1 MRSSS
6 LQRRGGFTLVELL
19 VVITI
24 IGLLVALLLPA
35 LSAARQSA
43 IAAGANMN
51 LNGFGRAFML
61 TADQDTAE
69 RGQLTTGAFD
79 HARDGDVRRI
89 GWVADVIKLKVA
101 NPNKANDAS
110 NPSKL
115 NEKLLD
121 YTGATNAT
129 NTKNINPNRWATKT
143 TNVHFG
149 GADGPKDAASW
160 TVGQK
165 REALWDAGYN
175 SNFAT
180 SWHFSRGDQKFT
192 GTRSAAGSLTSNADT
207 RDGGKQP
214 FDGEGPLSEDKL
226 MKCKVSREI
235 VGLMANSRNGDG
247 TDAAI
252 TSGIATTVNAF
263 FGFDAAD
270 ERPIASDGDFAVES
284 FTDGKNCT
292 TYGAAVATAF
302 NLNGGSALSSTT
314 TTHDLALHE
323 LGDFYPVVGARKDG
337 NGLWSGGAAQVLY
350 ADGHVGRIKDEG
362 GWNGGADGWIGAS
375 KVGGAGAATNS
386 SAAYILEDSAL
397 KEVRGKLWVQDLG
410 TTDAAGAGGGE

>member
-69 RGQLTTGAFD
+69 RGQLSTGAFD

-89 GWVADVIKLKVA
+89 GWVADVVKLKVA
-101 NPNKANDAS
+101 NPAKANDAS

-129 NTKNINPNRWATKT
+129 NAKNINPTRWNGKT

-149 GADGPKDAASW
+149 GTDGPKDAASW
-160 TVGQK
+160 SVGQK

-180 SWHFSRGDQKFT
+180 SWHFSRGDQKP
-192 GTRSAAGSLTSNADT
+192 GASGALNVNSDT
-207 RDGGKQP
+207 RDGGKSP

-226 MKCKVSREI
+226 MKCKVNRD
-235 VGLMANSRNGDG
+235 VVALMANSRNGDG
-247 TDAAI
+247 ADAAI
-252 TSGIATTVNAF
+252 DSTVASTVNAF

-270 ERPIASDGDFAVES
+270 EKPIANAGDFAVES

-292 TYGAAVATAF
+292 TYEAGVATAYS
-302 NLNGGSALSSTT
+302 LNGGSALSSAT
-314 TTHDLALHE
+314 TTHALALHE

-337 NGLWSGGAAQVLY
+337 NNLWSGGAAQVLF

-362 GWNGGADGWIGAS
+362 GWNGAADGWIGAS
-375 KVGGAGAATNS
+375 KVGGSGAATNA
-386 SAAYILEDSAL
+386 SAAYELKDSAL
-397 KEVRGKLWVQDLG
+397 KEVRGKLWIQDLG
-410 TTDAAGAGGGE
+410 TADAAGAGGGD